1 MRRASLSIA
10 CLAVAALLLVACA
23 ESTVRP
29 EGAARTIVRVVSKQ
43 TGFHPDDV
51 RCPSGVEAEVGRRF
65 ECRFTGPE
73 GPYVAHMKIL
83 EVEGEKVLFDIRTRP
98 RGR

>member
-1 MRRASLSIA
+1 MRRACLGIA
-10 CLAVAALLLVACA
+10 CLAALLPAGCGEEA
-23 ESTVRP
+23 TVRP

-43 TGFHPDDV
+43 TGFRPDDV
-51 RCPSGVEAEVGRRF
+51 RCPSGVEAKVGVKF
-65 ECRFTGPE
+65 ECEFTGPE

-98 RGR
+98 RAR